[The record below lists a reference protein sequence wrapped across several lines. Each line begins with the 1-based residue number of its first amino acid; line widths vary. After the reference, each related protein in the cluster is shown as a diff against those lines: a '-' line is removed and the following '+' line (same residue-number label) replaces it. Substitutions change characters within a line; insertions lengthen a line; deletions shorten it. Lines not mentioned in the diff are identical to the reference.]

1 MEPIHEGATGAA
13 VEDIQERLASLGY
26 DIEKG
31 ERDARAFGRA
41 TATAVARF
49 RLDHGLSLGDAVDAP
64 TWSVLVD
71 ECYQLGDRTLY
82 LRLPNFH
89 GNDVRQLQ
97 ERLNVLGFSCGT
109 VDGVYGVHTE
119 AAVKL
124 FQESIGALAD
134 GMAFQDTFDA
144 IERLRHVWAGK
155 PADGPHP
162 QGAMGFARAANVL
175 ENAGI
180 AITADDPI
188 SRNVAGRIWN
198 LAHATVDDCASSW
211 WTAPTTCAAR
221 RASSSSS
228 PPRRC
233 RTTSPP
239 AWAISRST
247 TWTRCRCAC
256 APRFRA
262 PAPARAPSASSC
274 PWARAPSRSA
284 TRRPLPS
291 CSSTPSAPPSTAST
305 CKNGTGSN
313 ELLERDRLA
322 QREGARRP
330 SPRII

>member
-1 MEPIHEGATGAA
+1 METIREGATGVA
-13 VEDIQERLASLGY
+13 VEDIQERLTSLGY
-26 DIEKG
+26 EVDAA
-31 ERDARAFGRA
+31 EREGRAFGRS

-49 RLDHGLSLGDAVDAP
+49 RLDHGLSLGDVVDAP

-97 ERLNVLGFSCGT
+97 ERLNVLGFSCGP

-162 QGAMGFARAANVL
+162 QGAMGFARAASVL
-175 ENAGI
+175 EAAGI

-198 LAHATVDDCASSW
+198 LAHATVDDCALELVDAPADAGDDTRVLIVLSTEPLPDNVAAGVGNLSLDDVDTLPLRLRTAIQSSG
-211 WTAPTTCAAR
+211 TTPRAIRIELPVGSAAFTMSDAQTFAVLLLDAICAA
-221 RASSSSS
+221 
-228 PPRRC
+228 
-233 RTTSPP
+233 
-239 AWAISRST
+239 
-247 TWTRCRCAC
+247 
-256 APRFRA
+256 FDH
-262 PAPARAPSASSC
+262 
-274 PWARAPSRSA
+274 
-284 TRRPLPS
+284 LD
-291 CSSTPSAPPSTAST
+291 
-305 CKNGTGSN
+305 
-313 ELLERDRLA
+313 L
-322 QREGARRP
+322 
-330 SPRII
+330 

>member
-1 MEPIHEGATGAA
+1 MEAIIEGATGAA
-13 VEDIQERLASLGY
+13 VEDIQERLSSLGY
-26 DIEKG
+26 AIEG
-31 ERDARAFGRA
+31 AELDARSFGRS

-49 RLDHGLSLGDAVDAP
+49 RLDHGLSLGEAVDAP

-97 ERLNVLGFSCGT
+97 ERLNVLGFSCGP

-124 FQESIGALAD
+124 FQESMGALAD

-162 QGAMGFARAANVL
+162 QGSMGFARAASVL
-175 ENAGI
+175 ESAGI

-198 LAHATVDDCASSW
+198 LAHATVDDCALELVDAPPGVRPETRVLIVLSTEPLPDNVASGVGNLALDDLDTLPLRLRTAIQSSGS
-211 WTAPTTCAAR
+211 APRTVRIELPVGEGAFTTSDAQTFAVLLLDAICAA
-221 RASSSSS
+221 
-228 PPRRC
+228 
-233 RTTSPP
+233 
-239 AWAISRST
+239 
-247 TWTRCRCAC
+247 
-256 APRFRA
+256 FDH
-262 PAPARAPSASSC
+262 
-274 PWARAPSRSA
+274 
-284 TRRPLPS
+284 LD
-291 CSSTPSAPPSTAST
+291 
-305 CKNGTGSN
+305 
-313 ELLERDRLA
+313 L
-322 QREGARRP
+322 
-330 SPRII
+330 

>member
-1 MEPIHEGATGAA
+1 MEPIREGATGAA
-13 VEDIQERLASLGY
+13 VEDIQERLCRVGY
-26 DIEKG
+26 AMDEA
-31 ERDARAFGRA
+31 ERAEGVFGRS

-49 RLDHGLSLGDAVDAP
+49 RLDHGLSLGEAVDTA

-97 ERLNVLGFSCGT
+97 ERLNVLGFSCGAP
-109 VDGVYGVHTE
+109 DGVYGVHTE

-162 QGAMGFARAANVL
+162 QGSMGFARAASVL
-175 ENAGI
+175 EDAGI

-198 LAHATVDDCASSW
+198 LAHATVEDCALELVDSPSDAGVGTRALIVLSTEPLPDGVASGVGNVALDDIDTLALRLR
-211 WTAPTTCAAR
+211 TALQ
-221 RASSSSS
+221 S
-228 PPRRC
+228 
-233 RTTSPP
+233 
-239 AWAISRST
+239 
-247 TWTRCRCAC
+247 
-256 APRFRA
+256 
-262 PAPARAPSASSC
+262 
-274 PWARAPSRSA
+274 SA
-284 TRRPLPS
+284 TRPRAIRVELPVGAS
-291 CSSTPSAPPSTAST
+291 AFTISDAQTFAVLLLDAICSAF
-305 CKNGTGSN
+305 
-313 ELLERDRLA
+313 DRL
-322 QREGARRP
+322 EL
-330 SPRII
+330 